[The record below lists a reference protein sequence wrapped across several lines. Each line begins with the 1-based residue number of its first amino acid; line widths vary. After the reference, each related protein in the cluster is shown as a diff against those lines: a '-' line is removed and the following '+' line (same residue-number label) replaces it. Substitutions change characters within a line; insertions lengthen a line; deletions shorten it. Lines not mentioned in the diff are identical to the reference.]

1 MSMHSVPCWCC
12 LDKDYVAFASAYASV
27 RTPAPFSSHLVFAAP
42 LHLLDKIGGGAVPHG
57 KASDRSILRDAPG
70 CLRSP
75 HLRWLVILLMMGFIF
90 ISPQMAFSVCGFL
103 DFHLDRVA
111 FDNAINKDCIHY
123 RMEGSCASA
132 LCPDCVVVKFW
143 EPRYAVTLVKIPGD
157 RLLSAD
163 IFYQALGAQAGQL
176 LINQIGS
183 PRCADGAGG
192 GAHTFNTGN
201 PGSRFYMAK
210 VYSLQDTFSPQC
222 GLCGSNQPAMQL
234 NYLSEADSHWKTAES
249 TTVHLDMEGLLSRLG
264 LPLVLR
270 PLGVWQ
276 SLQPIGG
283 HSKHPSHVVSAAI
296 AAARAVWL
304 LTPGARIPPPPATTI
319 PGELSLC
326 FQPGW
331 PLKYPCMPTGT
342 TPTLWGKFHVSP
354 RGKFLYFFW
363 APRVCCVSSAQA
375 ACGAAAAALATG
387 PSEAGG
393 ITQNLCDIPG
403 GIGAPGVVGAAQWVS
418 SRECRY
424 TIRLL
429 GGKKP

>member
-1 MSMHSVPCWCC
+1 MSVHRVPCWCFW
-12 LDKDYVAFASAYASV
+12 DKDFPVFSSAYTSV
-27 RTPAPFSSHLVFAAP
+27 RVPIPLLSHLVCTVP
-42 LHLLDKIGGGAVPHG
+42 LPLLDKISAPTVPTDE
-57 KASDRSILRDAPG
+57 STVRLVLRHVPG
-70 CLRSP
+70 WTRGLHS
-75 HLRWLVILLMMGFIF
+75 RWLIILFMIGFIF
-90 ISPQMAFSVCGFL
+90 ILPQPAFSVCGFP
-103 DFHLDRVA
+103 DFHLGRAA

-123 RMEGSCASA
+123 SIESSCASV

-163 IFYQALGAQAGQL
+163 LFIEALGIQAAQL
-176 LINQIGS
+176 LLESIGS
-183 PRCADGAGG
+183 PSCTDGAGG

-210 VYSLQDTFSPQC
+210 VYSLPGTFSPPC
-222 GLCGSNQPAMQL
+222 GLCGSYQPLLQL
-234 NYLSEADSHWKTAES
+234 NYLSEGDPHWKTAES
-249 TTVHLDMEGLLSRLG
+249 TTVHLDIEDLLSRLG
-264 LPLVLR
+264 LPSLLR

-276 SLQPIGG
+276 TLQPLGG

-304 LTPGARIPPPPATTI
+304 LTPGTRIPPPPITTI

-363 APRVCCVSSAQA
+363 VPRVCCVSSVQA

-387 PSEAGG
+387 ASGG
-393 ITQNLCDIPG
+393 TGIPQNLCDVPG
-403 GIGAPGVVGAAQWVS
+403 G
-418 SRECRY
+418 
-424 TIRLL
+424 
-429 GGKKP
+429 